1 MKLQVPIPF
10 SIAAGPDATSV
21 ARDWAAELKQ
31 TLVSE
36 RGFLLRLA
44 HGQLRNAQWA
54 EDVVQEAALA
64 AWQSIGVFEGRST
77 LRTWLVGILRFKI
90 LDALR
95 QQQKQPAAL
104 SLLPSL
110 PGLQAF
116 QLDKEL
122 NALEDN
128 LLFDA
133 QGRWRD
139 QPLAWWDDTGE
150 PDTALQQKQVL
161 HHLQWCLDVLPQ
173 KSAQVFLLREYLGCD
188 SAEIATHTGLQSGH
202 IRVILMRTRLALRTC
217 LETRLATA
225 RWSPLAISH

>member
-1 MKLQVPIPF
+1 MKLPVPIPL

-64 AWQSIGVFEGRST
+64 AWQSMGVFEGRST

-95 QQQKQPAAL
+95 TQQKQPAAL
-104 SLLPSL
+104 YAL

-116 QLDKEL
+116 ELDEEL

-133 QGRWRD
+133 QGRWCD

-161 HHLQWCLDVLPQ
+161 LHLQRCLDVLPQ

-225 RWSPLAISH
+225 RWAPQPTRTP

>member
-1 MKLQVPIPF
+1 MPSGLELP
-10 SIAAGPDATSV
+10 SA

-31 TLVSE
+31 ALTTE

-44 HGQLRNAQWA
+44 HGQLRNSQWA

-95 QQQKQPAAL
+95 SQHKHPEAL
-104 SLLPSL
+104 SQWASL
-110 PGLQAF
+110 AGMHAA
-116 QLDKEL
+116 QLDDEL
-122 NALEDN
+122 NALEDG

-133 QGRWRD
+133 QGRWHD

-161 HHLQWCLDVLPQ
+161 HHLQLCLDVLPQ
-173 KSAQVFLLREYLGCD
+173 KSAQVFLMREYLGCQ
-188 SAEIATHTGLQSGH
+188 SSEIATHTGLQAGH

-217 LETRLATA
+217 LEARLATV
-225 RWSPLAISH
+225 RWSP